1 MSDPTLNPA
10 READIHEL
18 ANQLKLLRHSSA
30 WPPVSD
36 NPDDPKC
43 GGAVFLIGAGCSA
56 SAGVPLA
63 SDIAQECAI
72 SLFREYSSV
81 KSKSVNASRA
91 LKWLKEKNHLT
102 DREGATWAGY
112 YSEIFEKHFCSD
124 PQQRAIIQRSVAKAC
139 GKINWAHICLGELV
153 AQHYVHSVL
162 TTNFDRLILEGI
174 LLAGKVPVIAD
185 GLEALKRISSRPAMP
200 QVVHL
205 HGSLHAYSPLNSRE
219 AMRAAGRTFAMR
231 GAMFGMLKDTGFLV
245 VVGYAGG
252 EDGVMELLLDASKE
266 FPNLVIYW
274 IFHENDYSY
283 TRCEV
288 KRLLSGPNKFYI
300 LGQDADMFF
309 ATLTRALEFHPSW
322 ISQPVSPLEARSRA
336 AGDNRSSPEI
346 NLAMNGYRRAIEAFK
361 SSDYSKGDP
370 QAIIEHAA
378 GLILAGN
385 DAAVL
390 DQISPRLAKQ
400 FASAARIR
408 AIALQRQGD
417 REASSPKAA
426 DQASSSS
433 RLREAARLWD
443 RYLLIVSTDGE
454 GYWRLGQTLA
464 VLAEKAKGRSVR
476 WDRAIRAFL
485 KALKKLNREGDAW
498 IHCTRDLAAAAFEAG
513 SQGDREPAIEAI
525 DEVLVGHVFTANS
538 VHGARMFDLRAA
550 LLLMRANATKGEK
563 AFSEAVE
570 ASRRAI
576 DGVWSELGSS
586 EAIGGHH
593 HLAQA
598 CRDFGHWL
606 VAKNRKEE
614 ALNYLGE
621 ARQLFVRVEKAYQR
635 GVPDAE
641 LDELKEAV
649 GAANDEVRA
658 VTEMVE
664 GLEKELA
671 F

>member
-1 MSDPTLNPA
+1 M
-10 READIHEL
+10 
-18 ANQLKLLRHSSA
+18 
-30 WPPVSD
+30 
-36 NPDDPKC
+36 
-43 GGAVFLIGAGCSA
+43 FLIGAGCSA

-63 SDIAQECAI
+63 SEIAQECAI
-72 SLFREYSSV
+72 SLFRQYSST

-102 DREGATWAGY
+102 DRKEATWADY
-112 YSEIFEKHFCSD
+112 YSEIFEKHFRSD
-124 PQQRAIIQRSVAKAC
+124 PQQREIIQRSVAKAS
-139 GKINWAHICLGELV
+139 GKINWTHICLGELV
-153 AQHYVHSVL
+153 VQHYVHSVL

-174 LLAGKVPVIAD
+174 LLAGHVPVIAD

-219 AMRAAGRTFAMR
+219 AMRAAGRTLAMR

-252 EDGVMELLLDASKE
+252 EDGVMELLFDASNE
-266 FPNLVIYW
+266 FPNLVIFW
-274 IFHENDYSY
+274 IFHENDYS
-283 TRCEV
+283 TTKSEV
-288 KRLLSGPNKFYI
+288 RRLLSGPNKFYI

-322 ISQPVSPLEARSRA
+322 IAQPVSSLEARNISVV
-336 AGDNRSSPEI
+336 DNIPSPEI
-346 NLAMNGYRRAIEAFK
+346 ALAMKGYRRAIEAFK
-361 SSDYSKGDP
+361 DLDYGRRDP

-385 DAAVL
+385 DSAVL

-417 REASSPKAA
+417 RDASSPRPA
-426 DQASSSS
+426 DQKASSS
-433 RLREAARLWD
+433 RLREAARLWEG
-443 RYLLIVSTDGE
+443 YLRIVSTDGE

-464 VLAEKAKGRSVR
+464 VLAEQAKGRSVR
-476 WDRAIRAFL
+476 WDSAIKAFL
-485 KALKKLNREGDAW
+485 SALAKLNRDGDAW

-513 SQGDREPAIEAI
+513 SQGDREPAIKAI
-525 DEVLVGHVFTANS
+525 DEVLGSHDFTANS
-538 VHGARMFDLRAA
+538 VHGARIFDLRAA
-550 LLLMRANATKGEK
+550 LLLMRANASKGE
-563 AFSEAVE
+563 AAYSEAVKG
-570 ASRRAI
+570 SRQAI
-576 DGVWSELGSS
+576 DGAWSELGTS
-586 EAIGGHH
+586 EAIGGHY

-606 VAKNRKEE
+606 VGKGRKEE
-614 ALNYLGE
+614 ALEYLGE
-621 ARQLFVRVEKAYQR
+621 ARQLFDRVEKAYHR

-641 LDELKEAV
+641 LDELKEAAD
-649 GAANDEVRA
+649 AANDEIRA
-658 VTEMVE
+658 VTGTVEM
-664 GLEKELA
+664 LRKELA
-671 F
+671 V